1 MNNKM
6 FLNKEA
12 GFLVHTKRKRRFA
25 VTLVGVFFLLLACAG
40 AIGFGQ
46 VAYAA
51 DEKTVPNFKS
61 PDPDYPWY
69 GYDSYRGI
77 FARYHNLKVNLKG
90 SKEYQAY
97 CFNLTK
103 YFPRPTYST
112 TNNFYKKIDGS
123 GSAFKSYAANP
134 RVLDENLDKLEK
146 NILNVIYNGYKS
158 NANGFMNGI
167 EDLNAILVTQNAIW
181 YYSDSAPLND
191 VNKMWEREVRNG
203 EISESQ
209 VTLMREALKKLIDP
223 NLEAT
228 AANKIPS
235 GYRLNI
241 FKSENEDYQNL
252 LSAEYVPD
260 DPPKPGDTSEHN
272 PKTPEL
278 DGTPIPED
286 PKRPDE
292 SSEPALPPLMPE
304 LDGEEVP
311 EVPSESLEPALP
323 PLMPELDGEEVPE
336 VPSESLEPAL
346 PPLMPELDGEEVPE
360 VPSESLE
367 PALPPLMPELDG
379 EEVPE
384 VPSESLEP
392 ALPPLMPELD
402 GEEVPEKPSVDLP
415 IEVPRYEFNNK
426 DQSPLAGESGETE
439 YITEVYGNQQNP
451 VDIDKKLPNETG
463 FSGNMVETEDTK
475 EPEVLMGGQSESVE
489 FTKDTQTGMSGQ
501 TTPQVETEDTKE
513 PEVLMGGQSE
523 SVEFTKDTQTGMS
536 GQTTP
541 QVETEDTKEPGVLM
555 GGQSESVEFTK
566 DTQTGMSGQTTP
578 QVETEDTKE
587 PGVLMGGQSESVE
600 FTKDTQTGM
609 SGQTTPQVE
618 TEDTKEPGVLMGG
631 QSESVE
637 FTKDTQTGMSGFSET
652 VTIVE
657 DTRPKLVF
665 HFDNNEPKVEE
676 NREKPTKNITPILP
690 ATGDIENV
698 LAFLGILILS
708 VLSIFS
714 LLKNKQNN
722 KV

>member
-1 MNNKM
+1 MVNSYMFVRGEKMNNKM

-12 GFLVHTKRKRRFA
+12 GFLAHTKRKRRFA
-25 VTLVGVFFLLLACAG
+25 VTLVGVFFMLLACAG
-40 AIGFGQ
+40 AIRFGQ

-51 DEKTVPNFKS
+51 DERTVPNFKS

-69 GYDSYRGI
+69 GYDAYTGA
-77 FARYHNLKVNLKG
+77 FLRYHDLRVNLNG
-90 SKEYQAY
+90 SRSYQVY
-97 CFNLTK
+97 CFNIKKNYPRPFTSSDKKWYKRLEGTAETFKVHAMAPRVGGEELTK
-103 YFPRPTYST
+103 
-112 TNNFYKKIDGS
+112 
-123 GSAFKSYAANP
+123 
-134 RVLDENLDKLEK
+134 KLRS
-146 NILNVIYNGYKS
+146 VMYNGYPNDGNNIMKGLEPS
-158 NANGFMNGI
+158 NAI
-167 EDLNAILVTQNAIW
+167 EVTQYAVW
-181 YYSDSAPLND
+181 YYSDKSQYEIETLWKSEA
-191 VNKMWEREVRNG
+191 KEG
-203 EISESQ
+203 KISESQ
-209 VTLMREALKKLIDP
+209 VTLMREALRKLISSDED
-223 NLEAT
+223 LV
-228 AANKIPS
+228 KQVPS
-235 GYRLNI
+235 N
-241 FKSENEDYQNL
+241 FKLSTFESSDKSYQNL
-252 LSAEYVPD
+252 LSAEFVPD

-278 DGTPIPED
+278 DGSPIPED
-286 PKRPDE
+286 PKHPDDNL
-292 SSEPALPPLMPE
+292 EPTLPPVM
-304 LDGEEVP
+304 
-311 EVPSESLEPALP
+311 
-323 PLMPELDGEEVPE
+323 
-336 VPSESLEPAL
+336 
-346 PPLMPELDGEEVPE
+346 
-360 VPSESLE
+360 
-367 PALPPLMPELDG
+367 LDG

-463 FSGNMVETEDTK
+463 FSGNMVETEN
-475 EPEVLMGGQSESVE
+475 
-489 FTKDTQTGMSGQ
+489 
-501 TTPQVETEDTKE
+501 TKE

-609 SGQTTPQVE
+609 SGQTAPQVE

-690 ATGDIENV
+690 ATGDIGNV

>member
-1 MNNKM
+1 MNNKI

-12 GFLVHTKRKRRFA
+12 GFLAHTKRKRRFA
-25 VTLVGVFFLLLACAG
+25 VTLVGVFFMLLACAG

-69 GYDSYRGI
+69 GYDAYTGA
-77 FARYHNLKVNLKG
+77 FLRYHDLRVNLNG
-90 SKEYQAY
+90 SRSYQVY
-97 CFNLTK
+97 CFNIKKNYPRPFTSSDKKWYKRLEGTAETFKVHAMAPRVGGEELTK
-103 YFPRPTYST
+103 
-112 TNNFYKKIDGS
+112 
-123 GSAFKSYAANP
+123 
-134 RVLDENLDKLEK
+134 KLRS
-146 NILNVIYNGYKS
+146 VMYNGYPNDGNNIMKGLEPS
-158 NANGFMNGI
+158 NAI
-167 EDLNAILVTQNAIW
+167 EVTQYAVW
-181 YYSDSAPLND
+181 YYSDKSQYEIETLWKSEA
-191 VNKMWEREVRNG
+191 KEG
-203 EISESQ
+203 KISESQ
-209 VTLMREALKKLIDP
+209 VTLMREALRKLISSDED
-223 NLEAT
+223 LV
-228 AANKIPS
+228 KQVPS
-235 GYRLNI
+235 N
-241 FKSENEDYQNL
+241 FKLSTFESSDKSYQNL
-252 LSAEYVPD
+252 LSAEFVPD

-278 DGTPIPED
+278 DGSPIPED
-286 PKRPDE
+286 PKLPDDNL
-292 SSEPALPPLMPE
+292 EPTLPPVM
-304 LDGEEVP
+304 
-311 EVPSESLEPALP
+311 
-323 PLMPELDGEEVPE
+323 LDGEEVPE

-402 GEEVPEKPSVDLP
+402 GEEVPEKPSIDLP

-536 GQTTP
+536 G
-541 QVETEDTKEPGVLM
+541 
-555 GGQSESVEFTK
+555 
-566 DTQTGMSGQTTP
+566 
-578 QVETEDTKE
+578 
-587 PGVLMGGQSESVE
+587 
-600 FTKDTQTGM
+600 
-609 SGQTTPQVE
+609 
-618 TEDTKEPGVLMGG
+618 
-631 QSESVE
+631 
-637 FTKDTQTGMSGFSET
+637 FSET

-690 ATGDIENV
+690 ATGDIGNV

>member
-1 MNNKM
+1 MFLRGEKMNNKM

-12 GFLVHTKRKRRFA
+12 GFLAHTKRKRRFA
-25 VTLVGVFFLLLACAG
+25 VTLVGVFFMLLACAG

-61 PDPDYPWY
+61 LDPDYPWY
-69 GYDSYRGI
+69 GYDAYRDW
-77 FARYHNLKVNLKG
+77 FLRYHDLNVNLEG
-90 SKEYQAY
+90 STPYQVY
-97 CFNLTK
+97 CFNLLRQEPSKINSTRKNWFKKVDGDNAVFKK
-103 YFPRPTYST
+103 YATTPR
-112 TNNFYKKIDGS
+112 I
-123 GSAFKSYAANP
+123 
-134 RVLDENLDKLEK
+134 ENGDLKRNLS
-146 NILNVIYNGYKS
+146 NVIYNGYP
-158 NANGFMNGI
+158 NDANGIMKGL
-167 EDLNAILVTQNAIW
+167 DRYNAILVTQHAVW
-181 YYSDSAPLND
+181 HYSDNLQYTID
-191 VNKMWEREVRNG
+191 KLWEEEAKKN
-203 EISESQ
+203 EISQEQ
-209 VTLMREALKKLIDP
+209 VKLMREALKKLISPDLEKTVKNQLP
-223 NLEAT
+223 ENYKLNLFISKD
-228 AANKIPS
+228 NSI
-235 GYRLNI
+235 
-241 FKSENEDYQNL
+241 QNL
-252 LSAEYVPD
+252 LSTEYVQD
-260 DPPKPGDTSEHN
+260 NPPKPGEVPKEESPKEEN
-272 PKTPEL
+272 PKIPDL
-278 DGTPIPED
+278 DGHEI
-286 PKRPDE
+286 
-292 SSEPALPPLMPE
+292 
-304 LDGEEVP
+304 P
-311 EVPSESLEPALP
+311 EVPQEPSDPVIP
-323 PLMPELDGEEVPE
+323 PVI
-336 VPSESLEPAL
+336 
-346 PPLMPELDGEEVPE
+346 LDGEEVPE

-513 PEVLMGGQSE
+513 P
-523 SVEFTKDTQTGMS
+523 
-536 GQTTP
+536 
-541 QVETEDTKEPGVLM
+541 
-555 GGQSESVEFTK
+555 
-566 DTQTGMSGQTTP
+566 
-578 QVETEDTKE
+578 
-587 PGVLMGGQSESVE
+587 GVLMGGQSESVE

-652 VTIVE
+652 VTIIE

-690 ATGDIENV
+690 ATGDIGNV

>member
-12 GFLVHTKRKRRFA
+12 GFLAHTKRKRRFA
-25 VTLVGVFFLLLACAG
+25 VTLVGVFFMLLACAG

-51 DEKTVPNFKS
+51 DEKTVPNHSS
-61 PDPDYPWY
+61 PNPEFPWY
-69 GYDSYRGI
+69 GYDAYRGW
-77 FARYHNLKVNLKG
+77 FLRYHDLNVNLEG
-90 SKEYQAY
+90 STSYQVY
-97 CFNLTK
+97 CFNLVRQEPSK
-103 YFPRPTYST
+103 VNGLRKNWF
-112 TNNFYKKIDGS
+112 KKVDGDN
-123 GSAFKSYAANP
+123 AVFKKYAANP
-134 RVLDENLDKLEK
+134 RVIDGDLER
-146 NILNVIYNGYKS
+146 NILNVIYNGYS
-158 NANGFMNGI
+158 SDANGIMKGL
-167 EDLNAILVTQNAIW
+167 DRYNAILVTQTAIW
-181 YYSDSAPLND
+181 YYSDSSPISLSAAET
-191 VNKMWEREVRNG
+191 MWEKEAESG
-203 EISESQ
+203 DISWEQ
-209 VTLMREALKKLIDP
+209 VKLMREALKKLIDP
-223 NLEAT
+223 KLGETVVKKLPKNY
-228 AANKIPS
+228 K
-235 GYRLNI
+235 LNI
-241 FKSENEDYQNL
+241 FVSKDESIQNL

-260 DPPKPGDTSEHN
+260 SPPMPGEVPKEESPKEEN
-272 PKTPEL
+272 PKIPDLEGHESPEVPQEPS
-278 DGTPIPED
+278 DPVIP
-286 PKRPDE
+286 PVI
-292 SSEPALPPLMPE
+292 

-402 GEEVPEKPSVDLP
+402 GEEVPEKPSIDLP

-489 FTKDTQTGMSGQ
+489 FTKDTQTGMSG
-501 TTPQVETEDTKE
+501 
-513 PEVLMGGQSE
+513 
-523 SVEFTKDTQTGMS
+523 
-536 GQTTP
+536 
-541 QVETEDTKEPGVLM
+541 
-555 GGQSESVEFTK
+555 
-566 DTQTGMSGQTTP
+566 
-578 QVETEDTKE
+578 
-587 PGVLMGGQSESVE
+587 
-600 FTKDTQTGM
+600 
-609 SGQTTPQVE
+609 
-618 TEDTKEPGVLMGG
+618 
-631 QSESVE
+631 
-637 FTKDTQTGMSGFSET
+637 FSET

-690 ATGDIENV
+690 ATGDIGNV

>member
-1 MNNKM
+1 MNNKI

-12 GFLVHTKRKRRFA
+12 GFLAHTKRKRRFA
-25 VTLVGVFFLLLACAG
+25 VTLVGVFFMLLACAG

-69 GYDSYRGI
+69 GYDAYTGA
-77 FARYHNLKVNLKG
+77 FLRYHDLRVNLNG
-90 SKEYQAY
+90 SRSYQVY
-97 CFNLTK
+97 CFNIKKNYPRPFTSSDKKWYKRLEGTAETFKVHAMAPRVGGEELTK
-103 YFPRPTYST
+103 
-112 TNNFYKKIDGS
+112 
-123 GSAFKSYAANP
+123 
-134 RVLDENLDKLEK
+134 KLRS
-146 NILNVIYNGYKS
+146 VMYNGYPNDGNNIMKGLEPS
-158 NANGFMNGI
+158 NAI
-167 EDLNAILVTQNAIW
+167 EVTQYAVW
-181 YYSDSAPLND
+181 YYSDKSQYEIETLWKSEA
-191 VNKMWEREVRNG
+191 KEG
-203 EISESQ
+203 KISESQ
-209 VTLMREALKKLIDP
+209 VTLMREALRKLISSDED
-223 NLEAT
+223 LV
-228 AANKIPS
+228 KQVPS
-235 GYRLNI
+235 N
-241 FKSENEDYQNL
+241 FKLSTFESSDKSYQNL
-252 LSAEYVPD
+252 LSAEFVPD

-278 DGTPIPED
+278 DGSPIPED
-286 PKRPDE
+286 PKLPDDNL
-292 SSEPALPPLMPE
+292 EPILPPVM

-402 GEEVPEKPSVDLP
+402 GQEVPEKPSVDLP

-463 FSGNMVETEDTK
+463 FSGNM
-475 EPEVLMGGQSESVE
+475 
-489 FTKDTQTGMSGQ
+489 
-501 TTPQVETEDTKE
+501 VETEDTKE

-618 TEDTKEPGVLMGG
+618 TEDTKEPEVLMGG

-690 ATGDIENV
+690 ATGDIGNV

>member
-1 MNNKM
+1 MNNKI

-12 GFLVHTKRKRRFA
+12 GFLAHTKRKRRFA
-25 VTLVGVFFLLLACAG
+25 VTLVGVFFMLLACAG

-51 DEKTVPNFKS
+51 DERTVPNFKS

-69 GYDSYRGI
+69 GYDAYTGA
-77 FARYHNLKVNLKG
+77 FLRYHDLRVNLNG
-90 SKEYQAY
+90 SRSYQVY
-97 CFNLTK
+97 CFNIKKNYPRPFTSSDKKWYKRLEGTAETFKVHAMAPRVGGEELTK
-103 YFPRPTYST
+103 
-112 TNNFYKKIDGS
+112 
-123 GSAFKSYAANP
+123 
-134 RVLDENLDKLEK
+134 KLRS
-146 NILNVIYNGYKS
+146 VMYNGYPNDGNNIMKGLEPS
-158 NANGFMNGI
+158 NAI
-167 EDLNAILVTQNAIW
+167 EVTQYAVW
-181 YYSDSAPLND
+181 YYSDKSQYEIETLWKSEA
-191 VNKMWEREVRNG
+191 KEG
-203 EISESQ
+203 KISESQ
-209 VTLMREALKKLIDP
+209 VTLMREALRKLISSDED
-223 NLEAT
+223 LV
-228 AANKIPS
+228 KQVPS
-235 GYRLNI
+235 N
-241 FKSENEDYQNL
+241 FKLSTFESSDKSYQNL
-252 LSAEYVPD
+252 LSAEFVPD

-278 DGTPIPED
+278 DGSPIPED
-286 PKRPDE
+286 PKHPDDNL
-292 SSEPALPPLMPE
+292 EPTLPPVM

-346 PPLMPELDGEEVPE
+346 PSLMPELDGEEVPEVPSESLEPAFPPLMPELDGQEVPEVPSESLEPALPSLMPELDGEEVPE

-379 EEVPE
+379 Q
-384 VPSESLEP
+384 
-392 ALPPLMPELD
+392 
-402 GEEVPEKPSVDLP
+402 EVPEKPSVDLP

-513 PEVLMGGQSE
+513 P
-523 SVEFTKDTQTGMS
+523 
-536 GQTTP
+536 
-541 QVETEDTKEPGVLM
+541 GVLM

-566 DTQTGMSGQTTP
+566 DTQTGMSGQTA
-578 QVETEDTKE
+578 
-587 PGVLMGGQSESVE
+587 
-600 FTKDTQTGM
+600 
-609 SGQTTPQVE
+609 PQVE

-690 ATGDIENV
+690 ATGDIGNV

>member
-1 MNNKM
+1 MVSSYMFLRGEKMNNKM

-12 GFLVHTKRKRRFA
+12 GFLAHTKRKRRFT
-25 VTLVGVFFLLLACAG
+25 VTLVGVFFMLLACAG
-40 AIGFGQ
+40 AISFGQ

-69 GYDSYRGI
+69 GYDAYTGA
-77 FARYHNLKVNLKG
+77 FLRYHDLRVNLNG
-90 SKEYQAY
+90 SRSYQVY
-97 CFNLTK
+97 CFNIKKNYPRPFTSSDKKWYKRLEGTAETFKVHAMAPRVGGEELTK
-103 YFPRPTYST
+103 
-112 TNNFYKKIDGS
+112 
-123 GSAFKSYAANP
+123 
-134 RVLDENLDKLEK
+134 KLRS
-146 NILNVIYNGYKS
+146 VMYNGYPNDGNNIMKGLEPS
-158 NANGFMNGI
+158 NAI
-167 EDLNAILVTQNAIW
+167 EVTQYAVW
-181 YYSDSAPLND
+181 YYSDKSQYEIETLWKSEA
-191 VNKMWEREVRNG
+191 KEG
-203 EISESQ
+203 KISESQ
-209 VTLMREALKKLIDP
+209 VTLMREALRKLISSDED
-223 NLEAT
+223 LV
-228 AANKIPS
+228 KQVPS
-235 GYRLNI
+235 N
-241 FKSENEDYQNL
+241 FKLSTFESSDKSYQNL

-346 PPLMPELDGEEVPE
+346 PPLMPELDGQ
-360 VPSESLE
+360 
-367 PALPPLMPELDG
+367 
-379 EEVPE
+379 EVPE

-415 IEVPRYEFNNK
+415 IEVSRYEFNNK

-489 FTKDTQTGMSGQ
+489 FTKDTQTGMSG
-501 TTPQVETEDTKE
+501 
-513 PEVLMGGQSE
+513 
-523 SVEFTKDTQTGMS
+523 
-536 GQTTP
+536 
-541 QVETEDTKEPGVLM
+541 
-555 GGQSESVEFTK
+555 
-566 DTQTGMSGQTTP
+566 
-578 QVETEDTKE
+578 
-587 PGVLMGGQSESVE
+587 
-600 FTKDTQTGM
+600 
-609 SGQTTPQVE
+609 
-618 TEDTKEPGVLMGG
+618 
-631 QSESVE
+631 
-637 FTKDTQTGMSGFSET
+637 FSET

-676 NREKPTKNITPILP
+676 NREKPTKNIAPILP
-690 ATGDIENV
+690 ATGDIGNV

>member
-1 MNNKM
+1 MNNKI

-12 GFLVHTKRKRRFA
+12 GFLAHTKRKRRFA
-25 VTLVGVFFLLLACAG
+25 VTLVGVFFMLLACAG

-51 DEKTVPNFKS
+51 DERTVPNFKS

-69 GYDSYRGI
+69 GYDAYTGA
-77 FARYHNLKVNLKG
+77 FLRYHDLRVNLNG
-90 SKEYQAY
+90 SRSYQVY
-97 CFNLTK
+97 CFNIKKNYPRPFTSSDKKWYKRLEGTAETFKVHAMAPRVGGEELTK
-103 YFPRPTYST
+103 
-112 TNNFYKKIDGS
+112 
-123 GSAFKSYAANP
+123 
-134 RVLDENLDKLEK
+134 KLRS
-146 NILNVIYNGYKS
+146 VMYNGYPNDGNNIMKGLEPS
-158 NANGFMNGI
+158 NAI
-167 EDLNAILVTQNAIW
+167 EVTQYAVW
-181 YYSDSAPLND
+181 YYSDKSQYEIETLWKSEA
-191 VNKMWEREVRNG
+191 KEG
-203 EISESQ
+203 KISESQ
-209 VTLMREALKKLIDP
+209 VTLMREALRKLISSDED
-223 NLEAT
+223 LV
-228 AANKIPS
+228 KQVPS
-235 GYRLNI
+235 N
-241 FKSENEDYQNL
+241 FKLSTFESSDKSYQNL
-252 LSAEYVPD
+252 LSAEFVPD

-278 DGTPIPED
+278 DGSPIPED
-286 PKRPDE
+286 PKHPDDNL
-292 SSEPALPPLMPE
+292 EPTLPPVM

-367 PALPPLMPELDG
+367 PALPSLMPELDGEEVPEVPSESLEPAFPPLMPELDGQEVPEVPSESLEPALPSLMPELDG

-402 GEEVPEKPSVDLP
+402 GQEVPEKPSVDLP

-489 FTKDTQTGMSGQ
+489 FTKDTQTGMSG
-501 TTPQVETEDTKE
+501 
-513 PEVLMGGQSE
+513 
-523 SVEFTKDTQTGMS
+523 
-536 GQTTP
+536 
-541 QVETEDTKEPGVLM
+541 
-555 GGQSESVEFTK
+555 
-566 DTQTGMSGQTTP
+566 
-578 QVETEDTKE
+578 
-587 PGVLMGGQSESVE
+587 
-600 FTKDTQTGM
+600 
-609 SGQTTPQVE
+609 
-618 TEDTKEPGVLMGG
+618 
-631 QSESVE
+631 
-637 FTKDTQTGMSGFSET
+637 FSET

-690 ATGDIENV
+690 ATGDIGNV

>member
-12 GFLVHTKRKRRFA
+12 GFLAHTKRKRRFA
-25 VTLVGVFFLLLACAG
+25 VTLVGVFFMLLACAG

-51 DEKTVPNFKS
+51 DEKTVPNRINSNPEF
-61 PDPDYPWY
+61 PWY
-69 GYDSYRGI
+69 GYDSYSGRLL
-77 FARYHNLKVNLKG
+77 RYHNLKVNLNG

-97 CFNLTK
+97 CFNLK
-103 YFPRPTYST
+103 RFEPKKEESSSP
-112 TNNFYKKIDGS
+112 NWYKKLDGS
-123 GSAFKSYAANP
+123 TETFKKYAENP
-134 RVLDENLDKLEK
+134 RFSGEELRRHILKVL
-146 NILNVIYNGYKS
+146 YNGYPNS
-158 NANGFMNGI
+158 NEIMKGI
-167 EDLNAILVTQNAIW
+167 DPLNAILVTQNAIW
-181 YYSDSAPLND
+181 YYSDSAPINDINNFFTSEANDLN
-191 VNKMWEREVRNG
+191 
-203 EISESQ
+203 IPPQ
-209 VTLMREALKKLIDP
+209 QLTLMREALRKLISSDE
-223 NLEAT
+223 NLV
-228 AANKIPS
+228 KQVPS
-235 GYRLNI
+235 N
-241 FKSENEDYQNL
+241 FKLSTFESSDKSYQNL

-304 LDGEEVP
+304 LDGQ
-311 EVPSESLEPALP
+311 
-323 PLMPELDGEEVPE
+323 
-336 VPSESLEPAL
+336 
-346 PPLMPELDGEEVPE
+346 
-360 VPSESLE
+360 
-367 PALPPLMPELDG
+367 
-379 EEVPE
+379 
-384 VPSESLEP
+384 
-392 ALPPLMPELD
+392 
-402 GEEVPEKPSVDLP
+402 EVPEKPSVDLP

-489 FTKDTQTGMSGQ
+489 FTKDTQTGMSG
-501 TTPQVETEDTKE
+501 
-513 PEVLMGGQSE
+513 
-523 SVEFTKDTQTGMS
+523 
-536 GQTTP
+536 
-541 QVETEDTKEPGVLM
+541 
-555 GGQSESVEFTK
+555 
-566 DTQTGMSGQTTP
+566 
-578 QVETEDTKE
+578 
-587 PGVLMGGQSESVE
+587 
-600 FTKDTQTGM
+600 
-609 SGQTTPQVE
+609 
-618 TEDTKEPGVLMGG
+618 
-631 QSESVE
+631 
-637 FTKDTQTGMSGFSET
+637 FSET

-690 ATGDIENV
+690 ATGDIGNV

>member
-1 MNNKM
+1 MVSSYMFLRGEKMNNKI

-12 GFLVHTKRKRRFA
+12 GFLAHTKRKRRFA
-25 VTLVGVFFLLLACAG
+25 VTLVGVFFMLLACAG

-51 DEKTVPNFKS
+51 DERTVPNFKS

-69 GYDSYRGI
+69 GYDAYTGA
-77 FARYHNLKVNLKG
+77 FLRYHDLRVNLNG
-90 SKEYQAY
+90 SRSYQVY
-97 CFNLTK
+97 CFNIKKNYPRPFTSSDKKWYKRLEGTAETFKVHAMAPRVGGEELTK
-103 YFPRPTYST
+103 
-112 TNNFYKKIDGS
+112 
-123 GSAFKSYAANP
+123 
-134 RVLDENLDKLEK
+134 KLRS
-146 NILNVIYNGYKS
+146 VMYNGYPNDGNNIMKGLEPS
-158 NANGFMNGI
+158 NAI
-167 EDLNAILVTQNAIW
+167 EVTQYAVW
-181 YYSDSAPLND
+181 YYSDKSQYEIETLWKSEA
-191 VNKMWEREVRNG
+191 KEG
-203 EISESQ
+203 KISESQ
-209 VTLMREALKKLIDP
+209 VTLMREALRKLISSDED
-223 NLEAT
+223 LV
-228 AANKIPS
+228 KQVPS
-235 GYRLNI
+235 N
-241 FKSENEDYQNL
+241 FKLSTFESSDKSYQNL
-252 LSAEYVPD
+252 LSAEFVPD

-278 DGTPIPED
+278 DGSPIPED
-286 PKRPDE
+286 PKHPDDNL
-292 SSEPALPPLMPE
+292 EPTLPPVM

-346 PPLMPELDGEEVPE
+346 PSLMPELDGEEVPE

-379 EEVPE
+379 Q
-384 VPSESLEP
+384 
-392 ALPPLMPELD
+392 
-402 GEEVPEKPSVDLP
+402 EVPEKPSVDLP

-513 PEVLMGGQSE
+513 P
-523 SVEFTKDTQTGMS
+523 
-536 GQTTP
+536 
-541 QVETEDTKEPGVLM
+541 
-555 GGQSESVEFTK
+555 
-566 DTQTGMSGQTTP
+566 
-578 QVETEDTKE
+578 
-587 PGVLMGGQSESVE
+587 
-600 FTKDTQTGM
+600 
-609 SGQTTPQVE
+609 
-618 TEDTKEPGVLMGG
+618 GVLMGG

-690 ATGDIENV
+690 ATGDIGNV

>member
-1 MNNKM
+1 MVSSYMFVRGEKMNNKM

-12 GFLVHTKRKRRFA
+12 GFLAHTKRKRRFA
-25 VTLVGVFFLLLACAG
+25 VTLVGVFFMLLACAG
-40 AIGFGQ
+40 AIRFGQ

-51 DEKTVPNFKS
+51 DERTVPNFKS

-69 GYDSYRGI
+69 GYDAYTGA
-77 FARYHNLKVNLKG
+77 FLRYHDLRVNLNG
-90 SKEYQAY
+90 SRSYQVY
-97 CFNLTK
+97 CFNIKKNYPRPFTSSDKKWYKRLEGTAETFKVHAMAPRVGGEELTK
-103 YFPRPTYST
+103 
-112 TNNFYKKIDGS
+112 
-123 GSAFKSYAANP
+123 
-134 RVLDENLDKLEK
+134 KLRS
-146 NILNVIYNGYKS
+146 VMYNGYPNDGNNIMKGLEPS
-158 NANGFMNGI
+158 NAI
-167 EDLNAILVTQNAIW
+167 EVTQYAVW
-181 YYSDSAPLND
+181 YYSDKSQYEIETLWKSEA
-191 VNKMWEREVRNG
+191 KEG
-203 EISESQ
+203 KISESQ
-209 VTLMREALKKLIDP
+209 VTLMREALRKLISSDED
-223 NLEAT
+223 LV
-228 AANKIPS
+228 KQVPS
-235 GYRLNI
+235 N
-241 FKSENEDYQNL
+241 FKLSTFESSDKSYQNL
-252 LSAEYVPD
+252 LSAEFVPD

-278 DGTPIPED
+278 DGSPIPED
-286 PKRPDE
+286 PKHPDDNL
-292 SSEPALPPLMPE
+292 EPILPPVM
-304 LDGEEVP
+304 
-311 EVPSESLEPALP
+311 
-323 PLMPELDGEEVPE
+323 
-336 VPSESLEPAL
+336 
-346 PPLMPELDGEEVPE
+346 
-360 VPSESLE
+360 
-367 PALPPLMPELDG
+367 LDG

-463 FSGNMVETEDTK
+463 FSGNMVETEN
-475 EPEVLMGGQSESVE
+475 
-489 FTKDTQTGMSGQ
+489 
-501 TTPQVETEDTKE
+501 TKE

-566 DTQTGMSGQTTP
+566 DTQTGMSGQTA
-578 QVETEDTKE
+578 
-587 PGVLMGGQSESVE
+587 
-600 FTKDTQTGM
+600 
-609 SGQTTPQVE
+609 PQVE

-690 ATGDIENV
+690 ATGDIGNV

>member
-1 MNNKM
+1 MNNKI

-12 GFLVHTKRKRRFA
+12 GFLAHTKRKRRFA
-25 VTLVGVFFLLLACAG
+25 VTLVGVFFMLLACAG

-51 DEKTVPNFKS
+51 DERTVPNHSS
-61 PDPDYPWY
+61 PNPEFPWY
-69 GYDSYRGI
+69 GYDAYRGW
-77 FARYHNLKVNLKG
+77 FLRYHDLNVNLEG
-90 SKEYQAY
+90 STSYQVY
-97 CFNLTK
+97 CFNLVRQEPSK
-103 YFPRPTYST
+103 VNGLRKNWF
-112 TNNFYKKIDGS
+112 KKVDGDN
-123 GSAFKSYAANP
+123 AVFKKYAANP
-134 RVLDENLDKLEK
+134 RVIDGDLER
-146 NILNVIYNGYKS
+146 NILNVIYNGYS
-158 NANGFMNGI
+158 SDANGIMKGL
-167 EDLNAILVTQNAIW
+167 DRYNAILVTQTAIW
-181 YYSDSAPLND
+181 YYSDSSPISLSAAET
-191 VNKMWEREVRNG
+191 MWEKEAESG
-203 EISESQ
+203 DISWEQ
-209 VTLMREALKKLIDP
+209 VKLMREALKKLIDP
-223 NLEAT
+223 KLGETVVKKLPKNY
-228 AANKIPS
+228 K
-235 GYRLNI
+235 LNI
-241 FKSENEDYQNL
+241 FVSKDESIQNL

-260 DPPKPGDTSEHN
+260 SPPMPGEVPKEESPKEEN
-272 PKTPEL
+272 PKVPDL
-278 DGTPIPED
+278 DGREIPEVPQEPSD
-286 PKRPDE
+286 PVI
-292 SSEPALPPLMPE
+292 PPVI

-402 GEEVPEKPSVDLP
+402 GQEVPEKPSVDLP

-489 FTKDTQTGMSGQ
+489 FTKDTQTGI
-501 TTPQVETEDTKE
+501 
-513 PEVLMGGQSE
+513 
-523 SVEFTKDTQTGMS
+523 
-536 GQTTP
+536 
-541 QVETEDTKEPGVLM
+541 
-555 GGQSESVEFTK
+555 
-566 DTQTGMSGQTTP
+566 
-578 QVETEDTKE
+578 
-587 PGVLMGGQSESVE
+587 
-600 FTKDTQTGM
+600 

-652 VTIVE
+652 VTIIE

-690 ATGDIENV
+690 ATGDIGNV

>member
-1 MNNKM
+1 MFLRGEKMNNKM

-12 GFLVHTKRKRRFA
+12 GFLAHTKRKRRFA
-25 VTLVGVFFLLLACAG
+25 VTLVGVFFMLLACAG

-61 PDPDYPWY
+61 LDPDYPWY
-69 GYDSYRGI
+69 GYDAYRDW
-77 FARYHNLKVNLKG
+77 FLRYHDLNVNLEG
-90 SKEYQAY
+90 STPYQVY
-97 CFNLTK
+97 CFNLLRQEPSKINSTRKNWFKKVDGDNAVFKK
-103 YFPRPTYST
+103 YATTPR
-112 TNNFYKKIDGS
+112 I
-123 GSAFKSYAANP
+123 
-134 RVLDENLDKLEK
+134 ENGDLKRNLS
-146 NILNVIYNGYKS
+146 NVIYNGYP
-158 NANGFMNGI
+158 NDANGIMKGL
-167 EDLNAILVTQNAIW
+167 DRYNAILVTQHAVW
-181 YYSDSAPLND
+181 HYSDNSQYTIDKL
-191 VNKMWEREVRNG
+191 WEEEAKKN
-203 EISESQ
+203 EISQEQ
-209 VTLMREALKKLIDP
+209 VKLMREALKKLISPDLEKTVKNQLP
-223 NLEAT
+223 ENYKLNLFISKD
-228 AANKIPS
+228 NSI
-235 GYRLNI
+235 
-241 FKSENEDYQNL
+241 QNL
-252 LSAEYVPD
+252 LSTEYVQD
-260 DPPKPGDTSEHN
+260 NPPKPGEVPKEESPKEEN
-272 PKTPEL
+272 PKIPDL
-278 DGTPIPED
+278 DGHEI
-286 PKRPDE
+286 
-292 SSEPALPPLMPE
+292 
-304 LDGEEVP
+304 P
-311 EVPSESLEPALP
+311 EVPQEPSDPVIP
-323 PLMPELDGEEVPE
+323 PVI
-336 VPSESLEPAL
+336 
-346 PPLMPELDGEEVPE
+346 LDGEEVPE

-513 PEVLMGGQSE
+513 P
-523 SVEFTKDTQTGMS
+523 
-536 GQTTP
+536 
-541 QVETEDTKEPGVLM
+541 
-555 GGQSESVEFTK
+555 
-566 DTQTGMSGQTTP
+566 
-578 QVETEDTKE
+578 
-587 PGVLMGGQSESVE
+587 
-600 FTKDTQTGM
+600 
-609 SGQTTPQVE
+609 
-618 TEDTKEPGVLMGG
+618 GVLMGG

-652 VTIVE
+652 VTIIE

-690 ATGDIENV
+690 ATGDIGNV

>member
-1 MNNKM
+1 MVSLYMFVRGEKMNNKM
-6 FLNKEA
+6 FLNNEA

-25 VTLVGVFFLLLACAG
+25 VTLVGVFFMLLACAG

-69 GYDSYRGI
+69 GYDAYTGA
-77 FARYHNLKVNLKG
+77 FLRYHDLRVNLNG
-90 SKEYQAY
+90 SRSYQVY
-97 CFNLTK
+97 CFNIKKNYPRPFTSSDKKWYKRLEGTAETFKVHAMAPRVGGEELTK
-103 YFPRPTYST
+103 
-112 TNNFYKKIDGS
+112 
-123 GSAFKSYAANP
+123 
-134 RVLDENLDKLEK
+134 KLRS
-146 NILNVIYNGYKS
+146 VMYNGYPNDGNNIMKGLEPS
-158 NANGFMNGI
+158 NAI
-167 EDLNAILVTQNAIW
+167 EVTQYAVW
-181 YYSDSAPLND
+181 YYSDKSQYEIETLWKSEA
-191 VNKMWEREVRNG
+191 KEG
-203 EISESQ
+203 KISESQ
-209 VTLMREALKKLIDP
+209 VTLMREALRKLISSDED
-223 NLEAT
+223 LV
-228 AANKIPS
+228 KQVPS
-235 GYRLNI
+235 N
-241 FKSENEDYQNL
+241 FKLSTFESSDKSYQNL
-252 LSAEYVPD
+252 LSAEFVPD

-278 DGTPIPED
+278 DGSPIPED
-286 PKRPDE
+286 PKHPDDNL
-292 SSEPALPPLMPE
+292 EPTLPPVM
-304 LDGEEVP
+304 
-311 EVPSESLEPALP
+311 
-323 PLMPELDGEEVPE
+323 
-336 VPSESLEPAL
+336 
-346 PPLMPELDGEEVPE
+346 
-360 VPSESLE
+360 
-367 PALPPLMPELDG
+367 LDG

-402 GEEVPEKPSVDLP
+402 GEEVPEKPSIDLP

-475 EPEVLMGGQSESVE
+475 EPGVLMGGQSESVE
-489 FTKDTQTGMSGQ
+489 FTKDTQTGMRGQ

-513 PEVLMGGQSE
+513 PGALMGGQSE
-523 SVEFTKDTQTGMS
+523 SVEFTKDTQTGMR
-536 GQTTP
+536 GQTAP

-566 DTQTGMSGQTTP
+566 DTQTGMRGQTA
-578 QVETEDTKE
+578 
-587 PGVLMGGQSESVE
+587 
-600 FTKDTQTGM
+600 
-609 SGQTTPQVE
+609 PQVE

>member
-1 MNNKM
+1 MVNSYMFARGEKMNNKM

-134 RVLDENLDKLEK
+134 RVLDENLDKIRK

-292 SSEPALPPLMPE
+292 SS
-304 LDGEEVP
+304 
-311 EVPSESLEPALP
+311 EPALP

-609 SGQTTPQVE
+609 SG
-618 TEDTKEPGVLMGG
+618 
-631 QSESVE
+631 
-637 FTKDTQTGMSGFSET
+637 FSET

>member
-1 MNNKM
+1 MNNKI

-12 GFLVHTKRKRRFA
+12 GFLAHTKRKRRFA
-25 VTLVGVFFLLLACAG
+25 VTLVGVFFMLLACAG

-51 DEKTVPNFKS
+51 DERTVPNHSS
-61 PDPDYPWY
+61 PNPEFPWY
-69 GYDSYRGI
+69 GYDAYRGW
-77 FARYHNLKVNLKG
+77 FLRYHDLNVNLEG
-90 SKEYQAY
+90 STSYQVY
-97 CFNLTK
+97 CFNLVRQEPSK
-103 YFPRPTYST
+103 VNGLRKNWF
-112 TNNFYKKIDGS
+112 KKVDGDN
-123 GSAFKSYAANP
+123 AVFKKYAANP
-134 RVLDENLDKLEK
+134 RVIDGDLER
-146 NILNVIYNGYKS
+146 NILNVIYNGYS
-158 NANGFMNGI
+158 SDANGIMKGL
-167 EDLNAILVTQNAIW
+167 DRYNAILVTQTAIW
-181 YYSDSAPLND
+181 YYSDSSPISLSAAET
-191 VNKMWEREVRNG
+191 MWEKEAESG
-203 EISESQ
+203 DISWEQ
-209 VTLMREALKKLIDP
+209 VKLMREALKKLIDP
-223 NLEAT
+223 KLGETVVKKLPKNY
-228 AANKIPS
+228 K
-235 GYRLNI
+235 LNI
-241 FKSENEDYQNL
+241 FVSKDESIQNL

-260 DPPKPGDTSEHN
+260 SPPMPGEVPKEESPKEEN
-272 PKTPEL
+272 PK
-278 DGTPIPED
+278 I
-286 PKRPDE
+286 
-292 SSEPALPPLMPE
+292 PE

-346 PPLMPELDGEEVPE
+346 PPLMPELDGQ
-360 VPSESLE
+360 
-367 PALPPLMPELDG
+367 
-379 EEVPE
+379 
-384 VPSESLEP
+384 
-392 ALPPLMPELD
+392 
-402 GEEVPEKPSVDLP
+402 EVPEKPSVDLP
-415 IEVPRYEFNNK
+415 IEVSRYEFNNK

-463 FSGNMVETEDTK
+463 FSGNM
-475 EPEVLMGGQSESVE
+475 
-489 FTKDTQTGMSGQ
+489 
-501 TTPQVETEDTKE
+501 VETEDTKE

-690 ATGDIENV
+690 ATGDIGNV

>member
-336 VPSESLEPAL
+336 
-346 PPLMPELDGEEVPE
+346 
-360 VPSESLE
+360 
-367 PALPPLMPELDG
+367 
-379 EEVPE
+379 
-384 VPSESLEP
+384 
-392 ALPPLMPELD
+392 
-402 GEEVPEKPSVDLP
+402 KPSVDLP

-475 EPEVLMGGQSESVE
+475 EPE
-489 FTKDTQTGMSGQ
+489 
-501 TTPQVETEDTKE
+501 
-513 PEVLMGGQSE
+513 
-523 SVEFTKDTQTGMS
+523 
-536 GQTTP
+536 
-541 QVETEDTKEPGVLM
+541 VLM

>member
-1 MNNKM
+1 MNNKI

-12 GFLVHTKRKRRFA
+12 GFLAHTKRKRRFA
-25 VTLVGVFFLLLACAG
+25 VTLVGVFFMLLACAG

-51 DEKTVPNFKS
+51 DERTVPNHSS
-61 PDPDYPWY
+61 PNPEFPWY

-384 VPSESLEP
+384 
-392 ALPPLMPELD
+392 
-402 GEEVPEKPSVDLP
+402 KPSVDLP

-566 DTQTGMSGQTTP
+566 DTQTGMSG
-578 QVETEDTKE
+578 
-587 PGVLMGGQSESVE
+587 
-600 FTKDTQTGM
+600 
-609 SGQTTPQVE
+609 
-618 TEDTKEPGVLMGG
+618 
-631 QSESVE
+631 
-637 FTKDTQTGMSGFSET
+637 FSET

-676 NREKPTKNITPILP
+676 NREKPTKNTTPILP

>member
-12 GFLVHTKRKRRFA
+12 GFLAHTKRKRRFA
-25 VTLVGVFFLLLACAG
+25 VTLVGVFFMLLACAG

-46 VAYAA
+46 VVYAA
-51 DEKTVPNFKS
+51 DEKTVPNRINSNPEF
-61 PDPDYPWY
+61 PWY
-69 GYDSYRGI
+69 GYDAYRGW
-77 FARYHNLKVNLKG
+77 FLRYHDLNVNLEG
-90 SKEYQAY
+90 STSYQVY
-97 CFNLTK
+97 CFNLVRQEPSK
-103 YFPRPTYST
+103 VNGLRKNWF
-112 TNNFYKKIDGS
+112 KKVDGDN
-123 GSAFKSYAANP
+123 AVFKKYAANP
-134 RVLDENLDKLEK
+134 RVIDGDLER
-146 NILNVIYNGYKS
+146 NILNVIYNGYS
-158 NANGFMNGI
+158 SDANGIMKGL
-167 EDLNAILVTQNAIW
+167 DRYNAILVTQTAIW
-181 YYSDSAPLND
+181 YYSDSSPISLSAAET
-191 VNKMWEREVRNG
+191 MWEKEAESG
-203 EISESQ
+203 DISWEQ
-209 VTLMREALKKLIDP
+209 VKLMREALKKLIDP
-223 NLEAT
+223 KLGETVVKKLPKNY
-228 AANKIPS
+228 K
-235 GYRLNI
+235 LNI
-241 FKSENEDYQNL
+241 FVSKDESIQNL

-260 DPPKPGDTSEHN
+260 SPPMPGEVPKEEGPKEEN
-272 PKTPEL
+272 PKIPDL
-278 DGTPIPED
+278 DGHEI
-286 PKRPDE
+286 
-292 SSEPALPPLMPE
+292 
-304 LDGEEVP
+304 P
-311 EVPSESLEPALP
+311 EVPQEPSDPVIP
-323 PLMPELDGEEVPE
+323 PVILDGEEVPE

-402 GEEVPEKPSVDLP
+402 GEEVPEKPSIDLP

-489 FTKDTQTGMSGQ
+489 FTKDTQTGMSG
-501 TTPQVETEDTKE
+501 
-513 PEVLMGGQSE
+513 
-523 SVEFTKDTQTGMS
+523 
-536 GQTTP
+536 
-541 QVETEDTKEPGVLM
+541 
-555 GGQSESVEFTK
+555 
-566 DTQTGMSGQTTP
+566 
-578 QVETEDTKE
+578 
-587 PGVLMGGQSESVE
+587 
-600 FTKDTQTGM
+600 
-609 SGQTTPQVE
+609 
-618 TEDTKEPGVLMGG
+618 
-631 QSESVE
+631 
-637 FTKDTQTGMSGFSET
+637 FSET

-690 ATGDIENV
+690 ATGDIGNV

>member
-609 SGQTTPQVE
+609 SG
-618 TEDTKEPGVLMGG
+618 
-631 QSESVE
+631 
-637 FTKDTQTGMSGFSET
+637 FSET

-714 LLKNKQNN
+714 LLKKQT
-722 KV
+722 KQ

>member
-25 VTLVGVFFLLLACAG
+25 VTLVGVFFMLLACAG

-51 DEKTVPNFKS
+51 DEKTVPNFKI

-69 GYDSYRGI
+69 GYDAYGKGYPGYDISKY
-77 FARYHNLKVNLKG
+77 YHDLRVNLNG
-90 SKEYQAY
+90 SRSYQVY
-97 CFNLTK
+97 CFNLTRS
-103 YFPRPTYST
+103 FPRPFTSSDKKW
-112 TNNFYKKIDGS
+112 YKRLEGT
-123 GSAFKSYAANP
+123 AETFTVHAMAP
-134 RVLDENLDKLEK
+134 RVGGEELTKKLRS
-146 NILNVIYNGYKS
+146 VMYNGYPNDGNNIMKDL
-158 NANGFMNGI
+158 
-167 EDLNAILVTQNAIW
+167 EPLNAIEVTQHAVW
-181 YYSDSAPLND
+181 YYSDNSHYQIETL
-191 VNKMWEREVRNG
+191 WESEAKKG
-203 EISESQ
+203 EISREQ
-209 VTLMREALKKLIDP
+209 VNLMRKALKKLIDP
-223 NLEAT
+223 ELEQKVP
-228 AANKIPS
+228 ND
-235 GYRLNI
+235 YQLNI
-241 FKSENEDYQNL
+241 FESLDSTYQHL
-252 LSAEYVPD
+252 LSAEFVPN
-260 DPPKPGDTSEHN
+260 DPPKTGETPEYG

-278 DGTPIPED
+278 DGSPIPED
-286 PKRPDE
+286 PKHPDE
-292 SSEPALPPLMPE
+292 NSEPTLPPVM

-323 PLMPELDGEEVPE
+323 PLMPELDGQ
-336 VPSESLEPAL
+336 
-346 PPLMPELDGEEVPE
+346 
-360 VPSESLE
+360 
-367 PALPPLMPELDG
+367 
-379 EEVPE
+379 
-384 VPSESLEP
+384 
-392 ALPPLMPELD
+392 
-402 GEEVPEKPSVDLP
+402 EVPEKPSVDLP

-541 QVETEDTKEPGVLM
+541 QVETEDTKEPEVLM

-566 DTQTGMSGQTTP
+566 DTQTGMSGQTA
-578 QVETEDTKE
+578 
-587 PGVLMGGQSESVE
+587 
-600 FTKDTQTGM
+600 
-609 SGQTTPQVE
+609 PQVE

-652 VTIVE
+652 ATVVE

-690 ATGDIENV
+690 ATGDIGNV

-714 LLKNKQNN
+714 LLKKQT
-722 KV
+722 K

>member
-1 MNNKM
+1 MVSSYIFARGEKMNNKM

-384 VPSESLEP
+384 
-392 ALPPLMPELD
+392 
-402 GEEVPEKPSVDLP
+402 KPSVDLP

-609 SGQTTPQVE
+609 SG
-618 TEDTKEPGVLMGG
+618 
-631 QSESVE
+631 
-637 FTKDTQTGMSGFSET
+637 FSET

>member
-1 MNNKM
+1 MVSSYMFARGEKMNNKM

-51 DEKTVPNFKS
+51 DEKTVPNRINSNPEF
-61 PDPDYPWY
+61 PWY
-69 GYDSYRGI
+69 GYDSYSGRLL
-77 FARYHNLKVNLKG
+77 RYHNLKVNLNG

-112 TNNFYKKIDGS
+112 TNNFYKKIVGS
-123 GSAFKSYAANP
+123 GSVFKSYAANP

-167 EDLNAILVTQNAIW
+167 EDFNAILVTQTAIW
-181 YYSDSAPLND
+181 YYSDSSPVSATA
-191 VNKMWEREVRNG
+191 VEKMWDREVKDG
-203 EISESQ
+203 DISLEQ
-209 VTLMREALKKLIDP
+209 VKLMRDALKKLIDP

-228 AANKIPS
+228 AVNKIPS

-241 FKSENEDYQNL
+241 FESENEAYQNL

-260 DPPKPGDTSEHN
+260 SPPMPGEVPKEESPKEEN
-272 PKTPEL
+272 PKIPDL
-278 DGTPIPED
+278 DGHEIPEVPQEPSD
-286 PKRPDE
+286 PVI
-292 SSEPALPPLMPE
+292 PPVI

-323 PLMPELDGEEVPE
+323 PLMPELDGQEVPE
-336 VPSESLEPAL
+336 VSSESLEPAL
-346 PPLMPELDGEEVPE
+346 PPLMPELDGQ
-360 VPSESLE
+360 
-367 PALPPLMPELDG
+367 
-379 EEVPE
+379 
-384 VPSESLEP
+384 
-392 ALPPLMPELD
+392 
-402 GEEVPEKPSVDLP
+402 EVPEKPSIDLP

-463 FSGNMVETEDTK
+463 FSGNM
-475 EPEVLMGGQSESVE
+475 
-489 FTKDTQTGMSGQ
+489 
-501 TTPQVETEDTKE
+501 
-513 PEVLMGGQSE
+513 
-523 SVEFTKDTQTGMS
+523 
-536 GQTTP
+536 
-541 QVETEDTKEPGVLM
+541 
-555 GGQSESVEFTK
+555 
-566 DTQTGMSGQTTP
+566 
-578 QVETEDTKE
+578 
-587 PGVLMGGQSESVE
+587 
-600 FTKDTQTGM
+600 
-609 SGQTTPQVE
+609 VE

-676 NREKPTKNITPILP
+676 NREKPTKNIAPILP
-690 ATGDIENV
+690 ATGDIGNV

>member
-1 MNNKM
+1 MNNKI

-12 GFLVHTKRKRRFA
+12 GFLAHTKRKRRFA
-25 VTLVGVFFLLLACAG
+25 VTLVGVFFMLLACAG

-61 PDPDYPWY
+61 LDPDYPWY
-69 GYDSYRGI
+69 GYDAYRDW
-77 FARYHNLKVNLKG
+77 FLRYHDLNVNLEG
-90 SKEYQAY
+90 STPYQVY
-97 CFNLTK
+97 CFNLLRQEPSKINSTRKNWFKKVDGDNAVFKK
-103 YFPRPTYST
+103 YATTPR
-112 TNNFYKKIDGS
+112 I
-123 GSAFKSYAANP
+123 
-134 RVLDENLDKLEK
+134 ENGDLKRNLS
-146 NILNVIYNGYKS
+146 NVIYNGYP
-158 NANGFMNGI
+158 NDANGIMKGL
-167 EDLNAILVTQNAIW
+167 DRYNAILVTQHAVW
-181 YYSDSAPLND
+181 HYSDNSQYTIDKL
-191 VNKMWEREVRNG
+191 WEEEAKKN
-203 EISESQ
+203 EISQEQ
-209 VTLMREALKKLIDP
+209 VKLMREALKKLISPDLEKTVKNQLP
-223 NLEAT
+223 ENYKLNLFISKD
-228 AANKIPS
+228 NSI
-235 GYRLNI
+235 
-241 FKSENEDYQNL
+241 QNL
-252 LSAEYVPD
+252 LSTEYVQD
-260 DPPKPGDTSEHN
+260 NPPKPGEVPKEESPKEEN
-272 PKTPEL
+272 PKIPDL
-278 DGTPIPED
+278 DGHEIPEVPQEPSD
-286 PKRPDE
+286 PVIPPVILDGEEVPEVPSE
-292 SSEPALPPLMPE
+292 SLESALPPLMPE

-402 GEEVPEKPSVDLP
+402 GEEIPEVPSESLEPALPPLMSELDGEEVPEKPSIDLP

-489 FTKDTQTGMSGQ
+489 FTKDTQTGMSG
-501 TTPQVETEDTKE
+501 
-513 PEVLMGGQSE
+513 
-523 SVEFTKDTQTGMS
+523 
-536 GQTTP
+536 
-541 QVETEDTKEPGVLM
+541 
-555 GGQSESVEFTK
+555 
-566 DTQTGMSGQTTP
+566 
-578 QVETEDTKE
+578 
-587 PGVLMGGQSESVE
+587 
-600 FTKDTQTGM
+600 
-609 SGQTTPQVE
+609 
-618 TEDTKEPGVLMGG
+618 
-631 QSESVE
+631 
-637 FTKDTQTGMSGFSET
+637 FSEI

-690 ATGDIENV
+690 ATGDIGNV

>member
-1 MNNKM
+1 MFLRGEKMNNKM

-12 GFLVHTKRKRRFA
+12 GFLAHTKRKRRFA
-25 VTLVGVFFLLLACAG
+25 VTLVGVFFMLLVCAG

-51 DEKTVPNFKS
+51 DEKTVPNRINSNPEF
-61 PDPDYPWY
+61 PWY
-69 GYDSYRGI
+69 GYDSYSGRLL
-77 FARYHNLKVNLKG
+77 RYHNLKVNLNG

-97 CFNLTK
+97 CFNLK
-103 YFPRPTYST
+103 RFEPKKEESSSP
-112 TNNFYKKIDGS
+112 NWYKKLDGS
-123 GSAFKSYAANP
+123 TETFKKYAENP
-134 RVLDENLDKLEK
+134 RFSGEELRRHILKVL
-146 NILNVIYNGYKS
+146 YNGYPNS
-158 NANGFMNGI
+158 NEIMKGI
-167 EDLNAILVTQNAIW
+167 DPLNAILVTQNAIW
-181 YYSDSAPLND
+181 YYSDSAPINDINNFFTSEANDLN
-191 VNKMWEREVRNG
+191 
-203 EISESQ
+203 IPPQ
-209 VTLMREALKKLIDP
+209 QLTLMREALRKLISSDE
-223 NLEAT
+223 NLV
-228 AANKIPS
+228 KQVPS
-235 GYRLNI
+235 NFKLSI
-241 FKSENEDYQNL
+241 FESSDKSYQNL

-323 PLMPELDGEEVPE
+323 PLMPELDGQEVPE

-379 EEVPE
+379 Q
-384 VPSESLEP
+384 
-392 ALPPLMPELD
+392 
-402 GEEVPEKPSVDLP
+402 EVPEKPSVDLP

-513 PEVLMGGQSE
+513 P
-523 SVEFTKDTQTGMS
+523 
-536 GQTTP
+536 
-541 QVETEDTKEPGVLM
+541 
-555 GGQSESVEFTK
+555 
-566 DTQTGMSGQTTP
+566 
-578 QVETEDTKE
+578 
-587 PGVLMGGQSESVE
+587 GVLMGGQSESVE

-652 VTIVE
+652 VTIIE

-690 ATGDIENV
+690 ATGDIGNV

>member
-1 MNNKM
+1 MVSSYMFARGEKMNNKM

-489 FTKDTQTGMSGQ
+489 FTKDTQTG
-501 TTPQVETEDTKE
+501 
-513 PEVLMGGQSE
+513 
-523 SVEFTKDTQTGMS
+523 
-536 GQTTP
+536 
-541 QVETEDTKEPGVLM
+541 
-555 GGQSESVEFTK
+555 
-566 DTQTGMSGQTTP
+566 
-578 QVETEDTKE
+578 
-587 PGVLMGGQSESVE
+587 
-600 FTKDTQTGM
+600 
-609 SGQTTPQVE
+609 
-618 TEDTKEPGVLMGG
+618 
-631 QSESVE
+631 
-637 FTKDTQTGMSGFSET
+637 
-652 VTIVE
+652 
-657 DTRPKLVF
+657 
-665 HFDNNEPKVEE
+665 
-676 NREKPTKNITPILP
+676 
-690 ATGDIENV
+690 
-698 LAFLGILILS
+698 
-708 VLSIFS
+708 
-714 LLKNKQNN
+714 
-722 KV
+722 

>member
-12 GFLVHTKRKRRFA
+12 GFLAHTKRKRRFA
-25 VTLVGVFFLLLACAG
+25 VTLVGVFFMLLACAG

-51 DEKTVPNFKS
+51 DEKTVPNYSS
-61 PDPDYPWY
+61 PNPEFPWY
-69 GYDSYRGI
+69 GYDSYKGS

-97 CFNLTK
+97 CFNLK
-103 YFPRPTYST
+103 RFEPKKEGSYFP
-112 TNNFYKKIDGS
+112 NWYKRWDGS
-123 GSAFKSYAANP
+123 EETFVKYADSP
-134 RVLDENLDKLEK
+134 RMKGKELSD
-146 NILNVIYNGYKS
+146 NILRVMYNGYP
-158 NANGFMNGI
+158 NDGNGI
-167 EDLNAILVTQNAIW
+167 MRDLDPLNAILVTQHAVW
-181 YYSDSAPLND
+181 YYSDKSPYTIDKL
-191 VNKMWEREVRNG
+191 WEEEAKKN
-203 EISESQ
+203 EISQEQ
-209 VTLMREALKKLIDP
+209 VKLMREALKKLIDP
-223 NLEAT
+223 ELEQKVVKKVP
-228 AANKIPS
+228 ND
-235 GYRLNI
+235 YQLNI
-241 FKSENEDYQNL
+241 FESLDSTYQHL
-252 LSAEYVPD
+252 LSAEFVPN
-260 DPPKPGDTSEHN
+260 DPPKTGETPEYG

-278 DGTPIPED
+278 DGSPIPED
-286 PKRPDE
+286 PKHPDE
-292 SSEPALPPLMPE
+292 NSEPTLPPVMLDGEEVPEVPSESLEPALPPLMPELDGQEVPEVPSESLEPALPPSMPE

-323 PLMPELDGEEVPE
+323 PLMPELDGQ
-336 VPSESLEPAL
+336 
-346 PPLMPELDGEEVPE
+346 
-360 VPSESLE
+360 
-367 PALPPLMPELDG
+367 
-379 EEVPE
+379 
-384 VPSESLEP
+384 
-392 ALPPLMPELD
+392 
-402 GEEVPEKPSVDLP
+402 EVPEKPSIDLP

-426 DQSPLAGESGETE
+426 DQSPLAGESGETD

-463 FSGNMVETEDTK
+463 FSGNM
-475 EPEVLMGGQSESVE
+475 
-489 FTKDTQTGMSGQ
+489 
-501 TTPQVETEDTKE
+501 
-513 PEVLMGGQSE
+513 
-523 SVEFTKDTQTGMS
+523 
-536 GQTTP
+536 
-541 QVETEDTKEPGVLM
+541 VETEDTKEPGVLM

-609 SGQTTPQVE
+609 SGQTTPRVE

-652 VTIVE
+652 ATVVE

-676 NREKPTKNITPILP
+676 NQEKPTRNITPILP
-690 ATGDIENV
+690 ATGDIGNV

-714 LLKNKQNN
+714 LLKKQT
-722 KV
+722 KQ

>member
-1 MNNKM
+1 MNNKI

-12 GFLVHTKRKRRFA
+12 GFLAHTKRKRRFA
-25 VTLVGVFFLLLACAG
+25 VTLVGVFFMLLACAG

-51 DEKTVPNFKS
+51 DERTVPNFKS

-69 GYDSYRGI
+69 GYDAYTGA
-77 FARYHNLKVNLKG
+77 FLRYHDLRVNLNG
-90 SKEYQAY
+90 SRSYQVY
-97 CFNLTK
+97 CFNIKKNYPRPFTSSDKKWYKRLEGTAETFKVHAMAPRVGGEELTK
-103 YFPRPTYST
+103 
-112 TNNFYKKIDGS
+112 
-123 GSAFKSYAANP
+123 
-134 RVLDENLDKLEK
+134 KLRS
-146 NILNVIYNGYKS
+146 VMYNGYPNDGNNIMKGLEPS
-158 NANGFMNGI
+158 NAI
-167 EDLNAILVTQNAIW
+167 EVTQYAVW
-181 YYSDSAPLND
+181 YYSDKSQYEIETLWKSEA
-191 VNKMWEREVRNG
+191 KEG
-203 EISESQ
+203 KISESQ
-209 VTLMREALKKLIDP
+209 VTLMREALRKLISSDED
-223 NLEAT
+223 LV
-228 AANKIPS
+228 KQVPS
-235 GYRLNI
+235 N
-241 FKSENEDYQNL
+241 FKLSTFESSDKSYQNL
-252 LSAEYVPD
+252 LSAEFVPD

-278 DGTPIPED
+278 DGSPIPED
-286 PKRPDE
+286 PKHPDDNL
-292 SSEPALPPLMPE
+292 EPTLPPVM
-304 LDGEEVP
+304 
-311 EVPSESLEPALP
+311 
-323 PLMPELDGEEVPE
+323 
-336 VPSESLEPAL
+336 
-346 PPLMPELDGEEVPE
+346 
-360 VPSESLE
+360 
-367 PALPPLMPELDG
+367 
-379 EEVPE
+379 
-384 VPSESLEP
+384 
-392 ALPPLMPELD
+392 LD

-475 EPEVLMGGQSESVE
+475 EPGVLMGGQSESVE

-566 DTQTGMSGQTTP
+566 DTQTGMSG
-578 QVETEDTKE
+578 
-587 PGVLMGGQSESVE
+587 
-600 FTKDTQTGM
+600 
-609 SGQTTPQVE
+609 
-618 TEDTKEPGVLMGG
+618 
-631 QSESVE
+631 
-637 FTKDTQTGMSGFSET
+637 FSET

-676 NREKPTKNITPILP
+676 NREKPTKNIAPILP
-690 ATGDIENV
+690 ATGDIGNV

>member
-12 GFLVHTKRKRRFA
+12 GFLAHTKRKRRFA
-25 VTLVGVFFLLLACAG
+25 VTLVGVFFMLLACAG

-51 DEKTVPNFKS
+51 DEKTVPSHSS
-61 PDPDYPWY
+61 PNPEFPWY
-69 GYDSYRGI
+69 GYDAYGKEYPGYNI
-77 FARYHNLKVNLKG
+77 WTRYHDLRVNLNG
-90 SKEYQAY
+90 SRSYQVY
-97 CFNLTK
+97 CFNIQSNYPSQK
-103 YFPRPTYST
+103 NSFIK
-112 TNNFYKKIDGS
+112 NWFKKIEGN
-123 GSAFKSYAANP
+123 GKSFVDYAHTT
-134 RVLDENLDKLEK
+134 KLGKEELEQRLLSLLY
-146 NILNVIYNGYKS
+146 NAYPNDANGYMK
-158 NANGFMNGI
+158 GL
-167 EDLNAILVTQNAIW
+167 EHLNAITVTQYAVW
-181 YYSDSAPLND
+181 HYSDNSQYQFETL
-191 VNKMWEREVRNG
+191 WESEAKEG
-203 EISESQ
+203 KISRSQ

-228 AANKIPS
+228 AVNKIPS

-260 DPPKPGDTSEHN
+260 SPPMPGEVPKEESPKEEN
-272 PKTPEL
+272 PKIPDL
-278 DGTPIPED
+278 DGHEIPEVPQEPSD
-286 PKRPDE
+286 PVI
-292 SSEPALPPLMPE
+292 PPVI

-323 PLMPELDGEEVPE
+323 PLMPELDGQ
-336 VPSESLEPAL
+336 
-346 PPLMPELDGEEVPE
+346 
-360 VPSESLE
+360 
-367 PALPPLMPELDG
+367 
-379 EEVPE
+379 
-384 VPSESLEP
+384 
-392 ALPPLMPELD
+392 
-402 GEEVPEKPSVDLP
+402 EVPEKPSVDLP

-426 DQSPLAGESGETE
+426 DQSSLAGESGETE

-463 FSGNMVETEDTK
+463 FSGNMVKTEDTK

-489 FTKDTQTGMSGQ
+489 
-501 TTPQVETEDTKE
+501 
-513 PEVLMGGQSE
+513 L
-523 SVEFTKDTQTGMS
+523 
-536 GQTTP
+536 
-541 QVETEDTKEPGVLM
+541 
-555 GGQSESVEFTK
+555 
-566 DTQTGMSGQTTP
+566 
-578 QVETEDTKE
+578 
-587 PGVLMGGQSESVE
+587 
-600 FTKDTQTGM
+600 TKDTQTGM

-676 NREKPTKNITPILP
+676 NREKPTKNITSILP
-690 ATGDIENV
+690 ATGDIGNI

-708 VLSIFS
+708 VLPIFS
-714 LLKNKQNN
+714 LLKKQT
-722 KV
+722 KQ

>member
-1 MNNKM
+1 MNNKI

-12 GFLVHTKRKRRFA
+12 SFLAHTKRKRRFA
-25 VTLVGVFFLLLACAG
+25 VTLVGVFFMLLAYAG

-69 GYDSYRGI
+69 GYDAYGKGYPGYDISKY
-77 FARYHNLKVNLKG
+77 YHDLRVNLNG
-90 SKEYQAY
+90 SQVYQVY
-97 CFNLTK
+97 CFNIQK
-103 YFPRPTYST
+103 IFPYNVKSVTQKW
-112 TNNFYKKIDGS
+112 FKKVEGNSDTFGL
-123 GSAFKSYAANP
+123 YAMNP
-134 RVLDENLDKLEK
+134 RVQGEELSQKLRS
-146 NILNVIYNGYKS
+146 VMYNAYPK
-158 NANGFMNGI
+158 NANNIMDGL
-167 EDLNAILVTQNAIW
+167 DTLNAIKVTQSAVW
-181 YYSDSAPLND
+181 YYSDKSEFEVDKQWESELN
-191 VNKMWEREVRNG
+191 NH
-203 EISESQ
+203 EIDQEQ
-209 VTLMREALKKLIDP
+209 VTLMREALRKLISSNLEETVEKKLP
-223 NLEAT
+223 ENY
-228 AANKIPS
+228 K
-235 GYRLNI
+235 LNI
-241 FKSENEDYQNL
+241 FNPQDTSIQHL
-252 LSAEYVPD
+252 LSAEFVPEN
-260 DPPKPGDTSEHN
+260 PPRPGETPEYG

-278 DGTPIPED
+278 DGSPIPED
-286 PKRPDE
+286 PKHPDDNL
-292 SSEPALPPLMPE
+292 EPTLPPVM

-323 PLMPELDGEEVPE
+323 PLMPELDGQ
-336 VPSESLEPAL
+336 
-346 PPLMPELDGEEVPE
+346 
-360 VPSESLE
+360 
-367 PALPPLMPELDG
+367 
-379 EEVPE
+379 
-384 VPSESLEP
+384 
-392 ALPPLMPELD
+392 
-402 GEEVPEKPSVDLP
+402 EVPEKPSIDLP

-475 EPEVLMGGQSESVE
+475 EPGVLMGGQSESVE

-536 GQTTP
+536 G
-541 QVETEDTKEPGVLM
+541 
-555 GGQSESVEFTK
+555 
-566 DTQTGMSGQTTP
+566 
-578 QVETEDTKE
+578 
-587 PGVLMGGQSESVE
+587 
-600 FTKDTQTGM
+600 
-609 SGQTTPQVE
+609 
-618 TEDTKEPGVLMGG
+618 
-631 QSESVE
+631 
-637 FTKDTQTGMSGFSET
+637 FSET
-652 VTIVE
+652 ATVVE

-665 HFDNNEPKVEE
+665 HFDNNEPEVEE

>member
-1 MNNKM
+1 MVSSYMFVRGEKMNNKM

-12 GFLVHTKRKRRFA
+12 GFLAHTKRKRRFA
-25 VTLVGVFFLLLACAG
+25 VTLVGVFFMLLACAG

-46 VAYAA
+46 VVYAA
-51 DEKTVPNFKS
+51 DEKTVPNRINSNPEF
-61 PDPDYPWY
+61 PWY
-69 GYDSYRGI
+69 GYDSYSGRLL
-77 FARYHNLKVNLKG
+77 RYHNLKVNLNG

-97 CFNLTK
+97 CFNLK
-103 YFPRPTYST
+103 RFEPKKEESSSP
-112 TNNFYKKIDGS
+112 NWYKKLDGS
-123 GSAFKSYAANP
+123 TETFKKYAENP
-134 RVLDENLDKLEK
+134 RFSGEELRRHILKVL
-146 NILNVIYNGYKS
+146 YNGYPNS
-158 NANGFMNGI
+158 NEIMKGI
-167 EDLNAILVTQNAIW
+167 DPLNAILVTQNAIW
-181 YYSDSAPLND
+181 YYSDSAPINDINNFFTSEANDLN
-191 VNKMWEREVRNG
+191 
-203 EISESQ
+203 IPPQ
-209 VTLMREALKKLIDP
+209 QLTLMREALRKLISSDE
-223 NLEAT
+223 NLV
-228 AANKIPS
+228 KQVPS
-235 GYRLNI
+235 NFKLSI
-241 FKSENEDYQNL
+241 FESSDKSYQNL

-272 PKTPEL
+272 LKTPEL

-292 SSEPALPPLMPE
+292 SSEPALPPSMPE

-311 EVPSESLEPALP
+311 EVPSESLEPALPPLMPELDGQEVPEVPNESLEPALP

-402 GEEVPEKPSVDLP
+402 GQEVPEKPSVDLP

-536 GQTTP
+536 G
-541 QVETEDTKEPGVLM
+541 
-555 GGQSESVEFTK
+555 
-566 DTQTGMSGQTTP
+566 
-578 QVETEDTKE
+578 
-587 PGVLMGGQSESVE
+587 
-600 FTKDTQTGM
+600 
-609 SGQTTPQVE
+609 
-618 TEDTKEPGVLMGG
+618 
-631 QSESVE
+631 
-637 FTKDTQTGMSGFSET
+637 FSET

-676 NREKPTKNITPILP
+676 NREKPTKNIAPILP
-690 ATGDIENV
+690 ATGDIGNV

>member
-1 MNNKM
+1 MVSSYMFARGEKMNNKM

-360 VPSESLE
+360 
-367 PALPPLMPELDG
+367 
-379 EEVPE
+379 
-384 VPSESLEP
+384 
-392 ALPPLMPELD
+392 
-402 GEEVPEKPSVDLP
+402 KPSVDLP

-609 SGQTTPQVE
+609 SG
-618 TEDTKEPGVLMGG
+618 
-631 QSESVE
+631 
-637 FTKDTQTGMSGFSET
+637 FSET

>member
-1 MNNKM
+1 MVSSYMFVRGEKMNNKM

-12 GFLVHTKRKRRFA
+12 GFLAHTKRKRRFA
-25 VTLVGVFFLLLACAG
+25 VTLVGVFFMLLACAG

-51 DEKTVPNFKS
+51 DEKTVPSHSSPS
-61 PDPDYPWY
+61 PDFPWY
-69 GYDSYRGI
+69 GYDAYSGWI
-77 FARYHNLKVNLKG
+77 PRYHDLKVNLKG
-90 SKEYQAY
+90 SKEYQVY
-97 CFNLTK
+97 CFNLK
-103 YFPRPTYST
+103 RSFPRRTHSI
-112 TNNFYKKIDGS
+112 TNNFYKKIVGS
-123 GSAFKSYAANP
+123 GSVFKSYAENP

-167 EDLNAILVTQNAIW
+167 EDFNAILVTQTAIW
-181 YYSDSAPLND
+181 YYSDSSPASATA
-191 VNKMWEREVRNG
+191 VEKMWDREVKDG
-203 EISESQ
+203 DISLEQ
-209 VTLMREALKKLIDP
+209 VKLMREALKKLIDP

-228 AANKIPS
+228 AVNKIPS

-278 DGTPIPED
+278 DGSPIPED
-286 PKRPDE
+286 PKHPDDNL
-292 SSEPALPPLMPE
+292 EPTLPPVM

-323 PLMPELDGEEVPE
+323 PLMPELDGQ
-336 VPSESLEPAL
+336 
-346 PPLMPELDGEEVPE
+346 
-360 VPSESLE
+360 
-367 PALPPLMPELDG
+367 
-379 EEVPE
+379 
-384 VPSESLEP
+384 
-392 ALPPLMPELD
+392 
-402 GEEVPEKPSVDLP
+402 EVPEKPSVDLP

-513 PEVLMGGQSE
+513 P
-523 SVEFTKDTQTGMS
+523 
-536 GQTTP
+536 
-541 QVETEDTKEPGVLM
+541 GVLM

-566 DTQTGMSGQTTP
+566 DTQTGMSGQTA
-578 QVETEDTKE
+578 
-587 PGVLMGGQSESVE
+587 
-600 FTKDTQTGM
+600 
-609 SGQTTPQVE
+609 PQVE

-676 NREKPTKNITPILP
+676 NREKPTKNIAPILP
-690 ATGDIENV
+690 ATGDIGNV

>member
-1 MNNKM
+1 MVSSYMFVRGEKMNNKM

-12 GFLVHTKRKRRFA
+12 GFLAHTKRKRRFA
-25 VTLVGVFFLLLACAG
+25 VTLVGVFFMLLACAG

-69 GYDSYRGI
+69 GYDAYGKGYPGYDISKY
-77 FARYHNLKVNLKG
+77 YHDLRVNLNG
-90 SKEYQAY
+90 SQVYQVY
-97 CFNLTK
+97 CFNIQK
-103 YFPRPTYST
+103 IFPYNVKSVTQKW
-112 TNNFYKKIDGS
+112 FKKVEGNSDTFGL
-123 GSAFKSYAANP
+123 YAMNP
-134 RVLDENLDKLEK
+134 RVQGEELSQKLRS
-146 NILNVIYNGYKS
+146 VMYNAYPK
-158 NANGFMNGI
+158 NANNIMDGL
-167 EDLNAILVTQNAIW
+167 DTLNAIKVTQSAVW
-181 YYSDSAPLND
+181 YYSDKSEFEVDKQWESELN
-191 VNKMWEREVRNG
+191 NH
-203 EISESQ
+203 EIDQEQ
-209 VTLMREALKKLIDP
+209 VTLMREALRKLISSNLEETVEKKLP
-223 NLEAT
+223 ENY
-228 AANKIPS
+228 K
-235 GYRLNI
+235 LNI
-241 FKSENEDYQNL
+241 FNPQDTSIQHL
-252 LSAEYVPD
+252 LSAEFVPEN
-260 DPPKPGDTSEHN
+260 PPRPGETPEYG

-278 DGTPIPED
+278 DGSPIPED
-286 PKRPDE
+286 PKHPDDNL
-292 SSEPALPPLMPE
+292 EPTLPPVM

-323 PLMPELDGEEVPE
+323 PLMPELDGQ
-336 VPSESLEPAL
+336 
-346 PPLMPELDGEEVPE
+346 
-360 VPSESLE
+360 
-367 PALPPLMPELDG
+367 
-379 EEVPE
+379 
-384 VPSESLEP
+384 
-392 ALPPLMPELD
+392 
-402 GEEVPEKPSVDLP
+402 EVPEKPSVDLP

-475 EPEVLMGGQSESVE
+475 EPEVLMGS
-489 FTKDTQTGMSGQ
+489 
-501 TTPQVETEDTKE
+501 
-513 PEVLMGGQSE
+513 QSE

-555 GGQSESVEFTK
+555 GS
-566 DTQTGMSGQTTP
+566 
-578 QVETEDTKE
+578 
-587 PGVLMGGQSESVE
+587 QSESVE

-690 ATGDIENV
+690 ATGDIGNV

>member
-12 GFLVHTKRKRRFA
+12 GFLAHTKRKRRFA
-25 VTLVGVFFLLLACAG
+25 VTLVGVFFMLLACAG

-61 PDPDYPWY
+61 LDPDYPWY
-69 GYDSYRGI
+69 GYDAYRDW
-77 FARYHNLKVNLKG
+77 FLRYHDLNVNLEG
-90 SKEYQAY
+90 STPYQVY
-97 CFNLTK
+97 CFNLLRQEPSKINSTRKNWFKKVDGDNAVFKK
-103 YFPRPTYST
+103 YATTPR
-112 TNNFYKKIDGS
+112 I
-123 GSAFKSYAANP
+123 
-134 RVLDENLDKLEK
+134 ENGDLKRNLS
-146 NILNVIYNGYKS
+146 NVIYNGYP
-158 NANGFMNGI
+158 NDANGIMKGL
-167 EDLNAILVTQNAIW
+167 DRYNAILVTQHAVW
-181 YYSDSAPLND
+181 HYSDNSQYTIDKL
-191 VNKMWEREVRNG
+191 WEEEAKKN
-203 EISESQ
+203 EISQEQ
-209 VTLMREALKKLIDP
+209 LKLMREALKKLISPDLEKTVKNQLP
-223 NLEAT
+223 ENYKLNLFISKD
-228 AANKIPS
+228 NSI
-235 GYRLNI
+235 
-241 FKSENEDYQNL
+241 QNL
-252 LSAEYVPD
+252 LSTEYVQD
-260 DPPKPGDTSEHN
+260 NPPKPGEVPKEESPKEEN
-272 PKTPEL
+272 PKIPDL
-278 DGTPIPED
+278 DGHEI
-286 PKRPDE
+286 
-292 SSEPALPPLMPE
+292 
-304 LDGEEVP
+304 P
-311 EVPSESLEPALP
+311 EVPQEPSDPVIP
-323 PLMPELDGEEVPE
+323 PVI
-336 VPSESLEPAL
+336 
-346 PPLMPELDGEEVPE
+346 
-360 VPSESLE
+360 
-367 PALPPLMPELDG
+367 LDG

-501 TTPQVETEDTKE
+501 TTPQVETENTKE
-513 PEVLMGGQSE
+513 PE
-523 SVEFTKDTQTGMS
+523 
-536 GQTTP
+536 
-541 QVETEDTKEPGVLM
+541 VLM

-676 NREKPTKNITPILP
+676 NREKPTKNIAPILP
-690 ATGDIENV
+690 ATGDIGNV

>member
-1 MNNKM
+1 MNNKI

-12 GFLVHTKRKRRFA
+12 SFLAHTKRKRRFA
-25 VTLVGVFFLLLACAG
+25 VTLVGVFFMLLACAG

-51 DEKTVPNFKS
+51 DEKTVPSHSS
-61 PDPDYPWY
+61 PNPEFPWY
-69 GYDSYRGI
+69 GYDAYGKEYPGYNI
-77 FARYHNLKVNLKG
+77 WTRYHDLRVNLNG
-90 SKEYQAY
+90 SRSYQVY
-97 CFNLTK
+97 CFNIQSNYPSQK
-103 YFPRPTYST
+103 NSFIK
-112 TNNFYKKIDGS
+112 NWFKKIEGN
-123 GSAFKSYAANP
+123 GKSFVDYAHTT
-134 RVLDENLDKLEK
+134 KLGKEELEQRLLSLLY
-146 NILNVIYNGYKS
+146 NAYPNDANGYMK
-158 NANGFMNGI
+158 GL
-167 EDLNAILVTQNAIW
+167 EHLNAITVTQYAVW
-181 YYSDSAPLND
+181 HYSDNSQYQFETL
-191 VNKMWEREVRNG
+191 WESEAKEG
-203 EISESQ
+203 KISRSQ

-228 AANKIPS
+228 AVNKIPS

-241 FKSENEDYQNL
+241 FESENEAYQNL

-260 DPPKPGDTSEHN
+260 DPPKPGETSEHN
-272 PKTPEL
+272 PKTLEL

-286 PKRPDE
+286 PKHPDDNL
-292 SSEPALPPLMPE
+292 EPTLPPVM

-323 PLMPELDGEEVPE
+323 PLMPELDGQ
-336 VPSESLEPAL
+336 
-346 PPLMPELDGEEVPE
+346 
-360 VPSESLE
+360 
-367 PALPPLMPELDG
+367 
-379 EEVPE
+379 
-384 VPSESLEP
+384 
-392 ALPPLMPELD
+392 
-402 GEEVPEKPSVDLP
+402 EVPEKPSIDLP

-541 QVETEDTKEPGVLM
+541 QIETEDTKEP
-555 GGQSESVEFTK
+555 E
-566 DTQTGMSGQTTP
+566 
-578 QVETEDTKE
+578 
-587 PGVLMGGQSESVE
+587 
-600 FTKDTQTGM
+600 
-609 SGQTTPQVE
+609 
-618 TEDTKEPGVLMGG
+618 VLMGG

-652 VTIVE
+652 ATVVE

-714 LLKNKQNN
+714 LLKNKQSN
-722 KV
+722 KKV

>member
-1 MNNKM
+1 MNNKI

-12 GFLVHTKRKRRFA
+12 GFLAHTKRKRRFA
-25 VTLVGVFFLLLACAG
+25 VTLVGVFFMLLACAG

-69 GYDSYRGI
+69 GYDAYTGA
-77 FARYHNLKVNLKG
+77 FLRYHDLRVNLNG
-90 SKEYQAY
+90 SRSYQVY
-97 CFNLTK
+97 CFNIKKNYPRPFTSSDKKWYKRLEGTAETFKVHAMAPRVGGEELTK
-103 YFPRPTYST
+103 
-112 TNNFYKKIDGS
+112 
-123 GSAFKSYAANP
+123 
-134 RVLDENLDKLEK
+134 KLRS
-146 NILNVIYNGYKS
+146 VMYNGYPNDGNNIMKGLEPS
-158 NANGFMNGI
+158 NAI
-167 EDLNAILVTQNAIW
+167 EVTQYAVW
-181 YYSDSAPLND
+181 YYSDKSQYEIETLWKSEA
-191 VNKMWEREVRNG
+191 KEG
-203 EISESQ
+203 KISESQ
-209 VTLMREALKKLIDP
+209 VTLMREALRKLISSDED
-223 NLEAT
+223 LV
-228 AANKIPS
+228 KQVPS
-235 GYRLNI
+235 N
-241 FKSENEDYQNL
+241 FKLSTFESSDKSYQNL
-252 LSAEYVPD
+252 LSAEFVPD

-278 DGTPIPED
+278 DGSPIPED
-286 PKRPDE
+286 PKHPDDNL
-292 SSEPALPPLMPE
+292 EPTLPPVM

-402 GEEVPEKPSVDLP
+402 GQEVPEKPSVDLP

-513 PEVLMGGQSE
+513 P
-523 SVEFTKDTQTGMS
+523 
-536 GQTTP
+536 
-541 QVETEDTKEPGVLM
+541 
-555 GGQSESVEFTK
+555 
-566 DTQTGMSGQTTP
+566 
-578 QVETEDTKE
+578 
-587 PGVLMGGQSESVE
+587 
-600 FTKDTQTGM
+600 
-609 SGQTTPQVE
+609 
-618 TEDTKEPGVLMGG
+618 GVLMGG

-690 ATGDIENV
+690 ATGDIGNV

>member
-1 MNNKM
+1 MVSSYMFLRGEKMNNKM

-12 GFLVHTKRKRRFA
+12 GFLAHTKRKRRFA
-25 VTLVGVFFLLLACAG
+25 VTLVGVFFMLLACAG

-61 PDPDYPWY
+61 LDPDYPWY
-69 GYDSYRGI
+69 GYDAYRDW
-77 FARYHNLKVNLKG
+77 FLRYHDLNVNLEG
-90 SKEYQAY
+90 STPYQVY
-97 CFNLTK
+97 CFNLLRQEPSKINSTRKNWFKKVDGDNAVFKK
-103 YFPRPTYST
+103 YATTPR
-112 TNNFYKKIDGS
+112 I
-123 GSAFKSYAANP
+123 
-134 RVLDENLDKLEK
+134 ENGDLKRNLS
-146 NILNVIYNGYKS
+146 NVIYNGYP
-158 NANGFMNGI
+158 NDANGIMKGL
-167 EDLNAILVTQNAIW
+167 DRYNAILVTQHAVW
-181 YYSDSAPLND
+181 HYSDNSQYTIDKL
-191 VNKMWEREVRNG
+191 WEEEAKKN
-203 EISESQ
+203 EISQEQ
-209 VTLMREALKKLIDP
+209 VKLMREALKKLISPDLEKTVKNQLP
-223 NLEAT
+223 ENYKLNLFISKD
-228 AANKIPS
+228 NSI
-235 GYRLNI
+235 
-241 FKSENEDYQNL
+241 QNL
-252 LSAEYVPD
+252 LSTEYVQD
-260 DPPKPGDTSEHN
+260 NPPKPGEVPKEESPKEEN
-272 PKTPEL
+272 PKIPDL
-278 DGTPIPED
+278 DGHEI
-286 PKRPDE
+286 
-292 SSEPALPPLMPE
+292 
-304 LDGEEVP
+304 P
-311 EVPSESLEPALP
+311 EVPQEPSDPVIP
-323 PLMPELDGEEVPE
+323 PVI
-336 VPSESLEPAL
+336 
-346 PPLMPELDGEEVPE
+346 
-360 VPSESLE
+360 
-367 PALPPLMPELDG
+367 LDG

-402 GEEVPEKPSVDLP
+402 GEEVPEKPSIDLP

-463 FSGNMVETEDTK
+463 FSGNIVETEDTK
-475 EPEVLMGGQSESVE
+475 EPE
-489 FTKDTQTGMSGQ
+489 
-501 TTPQVETEDTKE
+501 
-513 PEVLMGGQSE
+513 
-523 SVEFTKDTQTGMS
+523 
-536 GQTTP
+536 
-541 QVETEDTKEPGVLM
+541 VLM